1 MKMMKSLML
10 MMVGGASVLAY
21 QKYKEPLMNKMNAM
35 LDQKM

>member
-21 QKYKEPLMNKMNAM
+21 QKYKEALINKMTAM